1 MLAGKVEPVDVSK
14 VVSFWDLLV
23 LDVFRVF
30 VLLLPEL
37 GLLKG
42 LLELFVAEITKS
54 ASSNGRIGFNE
65 FLISDLSEA
74 EGVLVAVLAVERVCL
89 LVLADIGLPAD
100 VHAVDFRDQQVHL
113 VTWSVLQM
121 QVSSLR

>member
-1 MLAGKVEPVDVSK
+1 VLAGKVEPVDVSK
-14 VVSFWDLLV
+14 VVGFWDLLV

-74 EGVLVAVLAVERVCL
+74 EGVLVAVLAVERVGL

>member
-1 MLAGKVEPVDVSK
+1 VLAGKVEPVDVSK

-74 EGVLVAVLAVERVCL
+74 EGVLVAVLAVERVGL